1 MAMIAITKISSSS
14 SSLRQY
20 TKKLHRLSSSY
31 FTTYHGN
38 DTTTHCNNNSTT
50 HLFQRRKMV
59 TFPSSHSILQSSTTN
74 HPIIQQQQQQQQQQN
89 RFFHTEQEYHNT
101 ADETLEHIQDAL
113 EELFEDSF
121 STETEIP
128 EVNVANGVL
137 TLSLPPHGT
146 WVLNKQTPN
155 QQIWWSSPLSG
166 PRRYEYV
173 ELGDGEGIWVYS
185 RYIENLEKEEE
196 WNVEGEY
203 TLGYILTKE
212 IKELYSRY
220 IENLEKEEEWNV
232 EGEYTLG
239 YILTKE
245 IKELYGLDLE
255 L

>member
-1 MAMIAITKISSSS
+1 
-14 SSLRQY
+14 
-20 TKKLHRLSSSY
+20 
-31 FTTYHGN
+31 
-38 DTTTHCNNNSTT
+38 
-50 HLFQRRKMV
+50 MV

-74 HPIIQQQQQQQQQQN
+74 HPIIQQQQQQQQQQQN
-89 RFFHTEQEYHNT
+89 RSFHTEQEYHNT

-173 ELGDGEGIWVYS
+173 ELGDDGEGIWVYS
-185 RYIENLEKEEE
+185 RYIENLEKE
-196 WNVEGEY
+196 
-203 TLGYILTKE
+203 
-212 IKELYSRY
+212 
-220 IENLEKEEEWNV
+220 EEEWNV

-255 L
+255 LCRF